1 MSRVLLAC
9 GGTGGHLAP
18 GIALAQRL
26 TDEGHECL
34 LIVSSKAVDARM
46 TGNYPRLRFVPGRG
60 RGFGPG
66 LVGKLRFFPALLG
79 AVWAAWRLLRDFRPA
94 ALVCF
99 GGFMSVGPALAA
111 RLAGVPVLVH
121 EANRRPGKAVRLI
134 ARFARSVHL
143 PAGVRLP
150 GVAPERQHA
159 SGYPVRA
166 EMRPLAKELARR
178 ALGFPATGRLLLFTG
193 GSQGAAPLNRWVE
206 THLAAFAERG
216 VHVLC
221 LTGPG
226 GREERLERPGSIV
239 HFLPFCH
246 QMAAAYSAADLAV
259 TRAGAGTLAELA
271 TCRTA
276 AILVPLPHAADDHQT
291 ANALQA
297 AESGAAILLPERE
310 LGRLGEVAFGCLADN
325 AALAAMRDA
334 LALADAANLWE
345 ELARDTVGLAQAQE
359 RRAGPA

>member
-26 TDEGHECL
+26 NEEGHECL
-34 LIVSSKAVDARM
+34 LVVSSKVVDARM
-46 TGNYPRLRFVPGRG
+46 TSNYPRLTFVPGKG

-66 LVGKLRFFPALLG
+66 LLAKLLFFPALLG
-79 AVWAAWRLLRDFRPA
+79 AVWSAWRLLRRFRPD

-99 GGFMSVGPALAA
+99 GGFMSLGPAIACFLT
-111 RLAGVPVLVH
+111 GIPVVVH

-134 ARFARSVHL
+134 ARFATSVHL
-143 PAGVRLP
+143 PNGVRIA
-150 GVAPERQHA
+150 GIAAARQHD

-166 EMRPLAKELARR
+166 EIRPLARDAARR
-178 ALGFPATGRLLLFTG
+178 VLGLPPSGRLLLVTG
-193 GSQGAAPLNRWVE
+193 GSQGAGSLNRWVE
-206 THLAAFAERG
+206 QHVADFSERS

-226 GREERLERPGSIV
+226 GREEELRSPQSIV
-239 HFLPFCH
+239 KFVPFCH

-271 TCRTA
+271 TCRTPA
-276 AILVPLPHAADDHQT
+276 VLLPYPRAADDHQT
-291 ANALQA
+291 ANAV
-297 AESGAAILLPERE
+297 ESSKTGAALLLLESDI
-310 LGRLGEVAFGCLADN
+310 AQLAATVFKRIGDN
-325 AALAAMRDA
+325 AALASMRDA
-334 LALADAANLWE
+334 LALADAANRWE
-345 ELARDTVGLAQAQE
+345 ELATETLSLAGRKHRPA
-359 RRAGPA
+359 RA

>member
-26 TDEGHECL
+26 VEEGHDCL
-34 LIVSSKAVDARM
+34 LVVSGKAVDARM
-46 TGNYPRLRFVPGRG
+46 TTAYPRLDFVPGKG

-66 LVGKLRFFPALLG
+66 LLGWLLFFPALLG
-79 AVWAAWRLLRDFRPA
+79 AIGFSGRLLRRFRPD

-99 GGFMSVGPALAA
+99 GGFMSLGPALAC
-111 RLAGVPVLVH
+111 RLGGVPVLVH

-134 ARFARSVHL
+134 ARFAASIHL
-143 PAGVRLP
+143 PAGVRLV
-150 GVAPERQHA
+150 GVPAARQHD

-166 EMRPLAKELARR
+166 EIRPESR
-178 ALGFPATGRLLLFTG
+178 AASRHLLGLPATGPLLLVVG

-206 THLAAFAERG
+206 DHLEDFALRG

-226 GREERLERPGSIV
+226 GREDEIRAPQSIV
-239 HFLPFCH
+239 RFLPFCH

-271 TCRTA
+271 TCRTPA
-276 AILVPLPHAADDHQT
+276 VLVPFPRSADDHQT
-291 ANALQA
+291 ANARHCA
-297 AESGAAILLPERE
+297 AAGAGILLPESE
-310 LGRLGEVAFGCLADN
+310 LVRLANVVFDRLQDVASLAVMRN
-325 AALAAMRDA
+325 ALAVV
-334 LALADAANLWE
+334 DAANQWE
-345 ELARDTVGLAQAQE
+345 ALVRETVTLAGRPRPV
-359 RRAGPA
+359 RA

>member
-26 TDEGHECL
+26 TDDGHECL
-34 LIVSSKAVDARM
+34 LVVSSKAVDARM
-46 TGNYPRLRFVPGRG
+46 TSNYPRLSFIPGKG

-66 LVGKLRFFPALLG
+66 LGAKLLFVPALLG
-79 AVWAAWRLLRDFRPA
+79 AVWSSWRLLRRFRPD

-99 GGFMSVGPALAA
+99 GGFMSLGPALAC

-134 ARFARSVHL
+134 ARFAAAVHL

-150 GVAPERQHA
+150 GVAPGRQHD

-166 EMRPLAKELARR
+166 EIRPQARDAARR
-178 ALGFPATGRLLLFTG
+178 ALGLPPTGRLLLVTG
-193 GSQGAAPLNRWVE
+193 GSQGAHALNRWVE
-206 THLAAFAERG
+206 DNLETFAVRG
-216 VHVLC
+216 LHVLC

-226 GREERLERPGSIV
+226 GREDEVRSPGSV
-239 HFLPFCH
+239 VKFMPFCH
-246 QMAAAYSAADLAV
+246 QMAMAYSAADLAV

-271 TCRTA
+271 TCRA
-276 AILVPLPHAADDHQT
+276 PAVLVPYPRAADDHQT
-291 ANALQA
+291 ANARNA
-297 AESGAAILLPERE
+297 ADAGAAILLPEAE
-310 LGRLGEVAFGCLADN
+310 LARLTSVVFDRLADA
-325 AALAAMRDA
+325 AALAVMRDA
-334 LALADAANLWE
+334 LALADAANRWE
-345 ELARDTVGLAQAQE
+345 ELAQETLVLAG
-359 RRAGPA
+359 RRRSAAA